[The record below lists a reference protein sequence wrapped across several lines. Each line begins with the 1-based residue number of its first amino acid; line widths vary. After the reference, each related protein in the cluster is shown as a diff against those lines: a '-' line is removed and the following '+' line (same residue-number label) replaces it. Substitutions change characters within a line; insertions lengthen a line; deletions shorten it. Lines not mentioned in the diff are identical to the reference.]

1 MDQEFRHMCELLAM
15 DDQSVCSHR
24 GMKFDPPAEGEPFCS
39 YECQEAA
46 REVELEI
53 LQKDRARLDWLLLG
67 LDIVRIG
74 SSEHLRDLALSACD
88 LAGDWSNAA
97 FVANYLEV
105 CREAIDAA
113 MKKEE

>member
-1 MDQEFRHMCELLAM
+1 VQNRRDAFVESRRNTGGRVMGVNKTEL
-15 DDQSVCSHR
+15 
-24 GMKFDPPAEGEPFCS
+24 
-39 YECQEAA
+39 
-46 REVELEI
+46 VELK
-53 LQKDRARLDWLLLG
+53 KDKARLDWLLLG

-113 MKKEE
+113 MKKKEE